1 MHDRNANFNRMSRK
15 QRGYCMKTIQK
26 ITSILVIMFVF
37 ACCSS
42 VHAGKQATYT
52 PSSTDTIKIASF
64 NIQVFGKTKAEK
76 NDVME
81 ILSQTI
87 AEFDIVAIQEI
98 RDKSGTAIEKL
109 ESLVDSL
116 GTDYEYILG
125 PRLGRTSSKEQ
136 YAYIYRVST
145 VKPFDS
151 YTFDDCA
158 RDMFHRE
165 PYIAYF
171 KAIRGNFDFVLVN
184 IHTDPDEATEE
195 IEALPLAIRDARKHF
210 KDPDIIA
217 LGDFNGDCSYFRE
230 GTYPAIFPSEKFM
243 WIVSNSADTTVSKT
257 DCTYDRIV
265 ATVSAAEDYTGKWGV
280 YRFDRLYGL
289 TNEQA
294 KRVSDHYPVWAEFYI
309 NRDSD

>member
-1 MHDRNANFNRMSRK
+1 
-15 QRGYCMKTIQK
+15 MKTIQK
-26 ITSILVIMFVF
+26 ITGILVIMFVF

-125 PRLGRTSSKEQ
+125 PRLGK
-136 YAYIYRVST
+136 
-145 VKPFDS
+145 
-151 YTFDDCA
+151 
-158 RDMFHRE
+158 
-165 PYIAYF
+165 
-171 KAIRGNFDFVLVN
+171 
-184 IHTDPDEATEE
+184 
-195 IEALPLAIRDARKHF
+195 
-210 KDPDIIA
+210 
-217 LGDFNGDCSYFRE
+217 
-230 GTYPAIFPSEKFM
+230 
-243 WIVSNSADTTVSKT
+243 
-257 DCTYDRIV
+257 
-265 ATVSAAEDYTGKWGV
+265 
-280 YRFDRLYGL
+280 
-289 TNEQA
+289 
-294 KRVSDHYPVWAEFYI
+294 
-309 NRDSD
+309 